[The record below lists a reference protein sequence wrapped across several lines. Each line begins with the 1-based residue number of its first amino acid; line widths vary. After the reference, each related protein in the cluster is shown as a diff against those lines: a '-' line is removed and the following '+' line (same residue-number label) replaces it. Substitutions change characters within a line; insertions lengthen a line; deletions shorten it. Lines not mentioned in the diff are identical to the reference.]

1 MSAFFVASLL
11 LASIPRPAQ
20 YFDNL
25 VDHFSAAGAT
35 YQQRFYEID
44 EHFKGPG
51 SPVVCIMGGEGGVP
65 PSTGI
70 FYPWVATVVA
80 ARLGA
85 LVIQP
90 EHRFYGSSLPAGLP
104 PFNASQLT
112 LLSPPQALMDA
123 LALIQSQQKLRGC
136 TGRGTAGYCPV
147 VTIGGSYPGFL
158 SAMMRLRYPAVV
170 DIAYAASAPLA
181 YYAQQVPWPAYY
193 ELITMS
199 AERSYKG
206 CAAAL
211 RIAFKSLATG
221 SFAELVHELGLC
233 EDLPAYISRGGV
245 DLLRDEVAMVL
256 QYTFAGLNM
265 GNYPPSNAT
274 ALHGACAAVVARPS
288 LATLG
293 LLLRQYAS
301 TAVRGGGGR
310 RPTSLTVAA
319 LEGGG
324 ASGYGVQGASGY
336 RVQGASKSVRCFEM
350 ASQLP
355 AGVNATISSA
365 DWSGVGVGSD
375 GESWDY
381 QTCTMLV
388 EAIGTNNVTD
398 AFPPRP
404 WSSTWLEAHCRARFG
419 VAPRPTELA
428 DAWGFAPERLVGAG
442 ASRIIFTNG
451 LNDGWSVGSV
461 TSSPSSS
468 LIALNMPNGAHHSDL
483 SHEAPSPADTP
494 DVVAVRAKGLAL
506 IQHWLA
512 NLPRHVESV

>member
-1 MSAFFVASLL
+1 MDLDWI
-11 LASIPRPAQ
+11 SI
-20 YFDNL
+20 
-25 VDHFSAAGAT
+25 
-35 YQQRFYEID
+35 
-44 EHFKGPG
+44 G
-51 SPVVCIMGGEGGVP
+51 SRSP
-65 PSTGI
+65 
-70 FYPWVATVVA
+70 
-80 ARLGA
+80 
-85 LVIQP
+85 P
-90 EHRFYGSSLPAGLP
+90 EHR
-104 PFNASQLT
+104 
-112 LLSPPQALMDA
+112 
-123 LALIQSQQKLRGC
+123 R
-136 TGRGTAGYCPV
+136 
-147 VTIGGSYPGFL
+147 
-158 SAMMRLRYPAVV
+158 
-170 DIAYAASAPLA
+170 ASAPLA
-181 YYAQQVPWPAYY
+181 YYAQQVAWPAYY
-193 ELITMS
+193 KLITKS
-199 AERSYKG
+199 ADRSYKG

-211 RIAFKSLATG
+211 RTAFEPLATG
-221 SFAELVHELGLC
+221 TFAELVRELGLC
-233 EDLPAYISRGGV
+233 EPLPAYISRGGV

-265 GNYPPSNAT
+265 ANYPPSNAT

-301 TAVRGGGGR
+301 TAVRRGGGR
-310 RPTSLTVAA
+310 RPTSLTAAA
-319 LEGGG
+319 LEGAG
-324 ASGYGVQGASGY
+324 ASESA
-336 RVQGASKSVRCFEM
+336 RCFEM

-355 AGVNATISSA
+355 AGINATISSA
-365 DWSGVGVGSD
+365 DWSGVGVGTD

-381 QTCTMLV
+381 QTCTVLV

-428 DAWGFAPERLVGAG
+428 EAWGFAPERLVGAG

-461 TSSPSSS
+461 TSSQSSS

-483 SHEAPSPADTP
+483 SHEPPSPADTP

-512 NLPRHVESV
+512 NLPHVDSVLKAVV